1 MGDQKRF
8 VGTDVAKAQ
17 LEVFIRPDG
26 ETFSV
31 ANDQVGIGE
40 LLRQLEPA
48 DFVILEAHGRL
59 EMPVAGALAAAGIAV
74 AIVNPRQVRDF
85 ARATGRLA
93 KTDRLDA
100 EVLARFGEAVRPEA
114 RPLAN
119 EQAQALE
126 ALVTRRRQ
134 LVEML
139 TAEKN
144 RPATA
149 PKVLHRSIDEHIRWL
164 EKRLSGFDDELGE
177 LIRDTPLWRER
188 DELLRSVP
196 GVGKVLSSTL
206 LAHLPEL
213 GMLNRKQIA
222 ALAGLAPFNRDSGN
236 LRGSRCIWGGRA
248 QVRRVLYMATVSGV
262 RSNPAIRTFY
272 LRLRASG
279 KHAKPALIA
288 CMRKF
293 LVILNA
299 MLHNKTPWR
308 TPALTSWARIFNTV
322 AARKRS
328 GLSAVKTRRPP
339 LLDGVLAPR
348 LHLRAAPR
356 PSIL

>member
-1 MGDQKRF
+1 MGEMKRF
-8 VGTDVAKAQ
+8 VGIDVAKAA
-17 LEVFIRPDG
+17 LEVFIG
-26 ETFSV
+26 SAGAAFSV
-31 ANDQVGIGE
+31 ANDEVGIRE
-40 LLRQLEPA
+40 LLRRLVPA
-48 DFVILEAHGRL
+48 DFVILEATGGL
-59 EMPVAGALAAAGIAV
+59 EVPVASALATAGIAV

-100 EVLARFGEAVRPEA
+100 EMLARFGEAVRPTA

-144 RPATA
+144 RRTSA
-149 PKVLHRSIDEHIRWL
+149 PKVSHRSIDEHIRWL
-164 EKRLSGFDDELGE
+164 EKRLSGFDDELAG

-222 ALAGLAPFNRDSGN
+222 ALAGLAPFNRDSGK

-248 QVRRVLYMATVSGV
+248 QVRRVLYMATVAGV
-262 RSNPAIRTFY
+262 RSNPVIKNFY
-272 LRLRASG
+272 AQLRARG
-279 KHAKPALIA
+279 KYPKSALTA
-288 CMRKF
+288 CMRKL

-299 MLHNKTPWR
+299 MLHHQTPWQ
-308 TPALTSWARIFNTV
+308 TPALTFST
-322 AARKRS
+322 S
-328 GLSAVKTRRPP
+328 PLSP
-339 LLDGVLAPR
+339 LLGAVPE
-348 LHLRAAPR
+348 HGCC
-356 PSIL
+356 

>member
-1 MGDQKRF
+1 MDEVKRF
-8 VGTDVAKAQ
+8 VGIDVAKVT
-17 LEVFIRPDG
+17 LDVFIGPAG
-26 ETFSV
+26 AAFSV
-31 ANDQVGIGE
+31 ANDEVGIRE
-40 LLRQLEPA
+40 LLRQLKPA
-48 DFVILEAHGRL
+48 DFVILEATGGL
-59 EMPVAGALAAAGIAV
+59 EVPVASALATAGIAV

-144 RPATA
+144 RRTNA

-164 EKRLSGFDDELGE
+164 EKRLSGFDDELAE
-177 LIRDTPLWRER
+177 SIRETPLWRER

-196 GVGKVLSSTL
+196 GVGRVLSSTL

-213 GMLNRKQIA
+213 GALNRKQIA
-222 ALAGLAPFNRDSGN
+222 ALAGLAPFNRDSGSFH
-236 LRGSRCIWGGRA
+236 GSRCIWGGRA
-248 QVRRVLYMATVSGV
+248 QVRRVLYMAVVAAV
-262 RSNPAIRTFY
+262 RSNPIIKNFY
-272 LRLRASG
+272 TQLRARG
-279 KHAKPALIA
+279 KYPKSALTA
-288 CMRKF
+288 CMRKL

-299 MLHNKTPWR
+299 MLHNKTHWQA
-308 TPALTSWARIFNTV
+308 PALTSSTSPLSPL
-322 AARKRS
+322 S
-328 GLSAVKTRRPP
+328 GAVPEH
-339 LLDGVLAPR
+339 GCC
-348 LHLRAAPR
+348 
-356 PSIL
+356 